1 MLYNK
6 RRSKVC
12 ILIVLGIILSN
23 NWVGCTLNPQTSSV
37 KPSSQVSDKAANDA
51 NKQEVVKN
59 KAEATENKV
68 LDNNDK
74 EIMDKNTNNT
84 SNNQE
89 EEAKNNQDTE
99 EKKQAENNSNNDQ
112 EKQSNINQS
121 KNRDFSKLN
130 NIKSSANEYAVSADI
145 VSKMIKGKYNEDEK
159 NVFLTFDDG
168 PSQNT
173 AAILNILKR
182 EGVHATFFVVGKNV
196 EDGNEHLVKQA
207 FQEGNA
213 IGNHTYSHNY
223 KYIYP
228 KNSVNVGNFINEVEK
243 TNTCLERVLGD
254 NFHTNVIRMP
264 GGYVSRKYYNDPHIP
279 DLKIGLKNIGVVSI
293 DWNAENGDAKGKNY
307 SAQQLINYTIK
318 ESRGINNVIVL
329 MHDSGDKKE
338 TVKALTGIIKYF
350 KNNNYQFKVI
360 KNS

>member
-68 LDNNDK
+68 LD
-74 EIMDKNTNNT
+74 
-84 SNNQE
+84 
-89 EEAKNNQDTE
+89 
-99 EKKQAENNSNNDQ
+99 NNDQ

>member
-1 MLYNK
+1 MLNNK
-6 RRSKVC
+6 GRSKIC
-12 ILIVLGIILSN
+12 ILIILGIILSN
-23 NWVGCTLNPQTSSV
+23 NWVGCTLNPQASSI
-37 KPSSQVSDKAANDA
+37 KPSSQVSDKSANDV
-51 NKQEVVKN
+51 NKQESVPN

-68 LDNNDK
+68 LDNNNK
-74 EIMDKNTNNT
+74 EIIDKNTNN
-84 SNNQE
+84 NPKE
-89 EEAKNNQDTE
+89 EVKNNQNTE
-99 EKKQAENNSNNDQ
+99 EKKQAESNSNNN
-112 EKQSNINQS
+112 EKQSNTNQS

-159 NVFLTFDDG
+159 IVFLTFDDG
-168 PSQNT
+168 PSQHT
-173 AAILNILKR
+173 ASILNILKR

-228 KNSVNVGNFINEVEK
+228 KNSVNVGNFISEVEK

-254 NFHTNVIRMP
+254 GFHTNVIRMP
-264 GGYVSRKYYNDPHIP
+264 GGYVSRKYYNDPNIP

-329 MHDSGDKKE
+329 MHDSCDKKE